1 MVHDLVRDALPVGL
15 ALYLPAR
22 FDAEM
27 QPRPG
32 AAMKPAGP
40 AATSGAVR
48 TAGVRRHWGWLLGV
62 AGLVLVVDQ
71 AAKATVRARLPY
83 GDTTRLGGVL
93 RLHHTRNAGLL
104 GGTLQGAAVPVGIA
118 TVVALVL
125 ALRYY
130 GTRTD
135 LPTSRRIA
143 CGLLLGGTLGNL
155 ADRLRL
161 GYVTDFIARNDRNA
175 FNLADLAIYAGLA
188 LMVVF
193 LLAADR
199 SAGEPARL

>member
-1 MVHDLVRDALPVGL
+1 VESDRH
-15 ALYLPAR
+15 
-22 FDAEM
+22 
-27 QPRPG
+27 
-32 AAMKPAGP
+32 
-40 AATSGAVR
+40 SGAVD
-48 TAGVRRHWGWLLGV
+48 AAPSADLRRHWAVLLGV
-62 AGLVLVVDQ
+62 AACVLVLDQ

-104 GGTLQGAAVPVGIA
+104 GGMLQGAAVPVGIA
-118 TVVALVL
+118 TVIAIVI

-130 GTRTD
+130 AAHPALT
-135 LPTSRRIA
+135 TSRRIA
-143 CGLLLGGTLGNL
+143 CGLLLGGTVGNL

-175 FNLADLAIYAGLA
+175 FNLADLAIYAGLG
-188 LMVVF
+188 LIVVF
-193 LLAADR
+193 LLVADR

>member
-1 MVHDLVRDALPVGL
+1 VRPDRHAAAVDAAEPADVRAHWAVLV
-15 ALYLPAR
+15 
-22 FDAEM
+22 
-27 QPRPG
+27 
-32 AAMKPAGP
+32 
-40 AATSGAVR
+40 
-48 TAGVRRHWGWLLGV
+48 GV
-62 AGLVLVVDQ
+62 AALVLVLDQ
-71 AAKATVRARLPY
+71 AAKAAVRARLPY

-104 GGTLQGAAVPVGIA
+104 GGMLQGAAVPVGIA
-118 TVVALVL
+118 TVIALVI
-125 ALRYY
+125 AVRYY
-130 GTRTD
+130 ASHPALTS
-135 LPTSRRIA
+135 SRRIA

-175 FNLADLAIYAGLA
+175 FNLADLAIYAGLG
-188 LMVVF
+188 LMLVF

>member
-1 MVHDLVRDALPVGL
+1 
-15 ALYLPAR
+15 
-22 FDAEM
+22 M
-27 QPRPG
+27 QPRLG
-32 AAMKPAGP
+32 AAVESDRHSGPVDGARPAD
-40 AATSGAVR
+40 
-48 TAGVRRHWGWLLGV
+48 RRVHWGVLLGV
-62 AGLVLVVDQ
+62 AGLVLALDQ
-71 AAKATVRARLPY
+71 AAKAIVRARLPY
-83 GDTTRLGGVL
+83 GDTTRLGGVV

-104 GGTLQGAAVPVGIA
+104 GGMVQGAAVPVGIA
-118 TVVALVL
+118 TVIALVI

-130 GTRTD
+130 ARNPA
-135 LPTSRRIA
+135 LATSRRIA

-175 FNLADLAIYAGLA
+175 FNLADLAIYAGLG
-188 LMVVF
+188 LMLVF